1 MNKHTML
8 EQAQSD
14 GLRLV
19 GYLGL
24 ASIPLPVLAAWAV
37 GNSFVV
43 PLVASLVL
51 GGLGVM
57 VRRGGGP
64 MARAGAAVAL
74 VGQVM
79 LLTAALAGHP
89 WQVDSHMVYFAALA
103 TLVLL
108 LDPAAILAAAGA
120 VVAHHLLLTFLV
132 PALVYP
138 SVDLW
143 PNVARTLLHGAVV
156 AVETV
161 ALFHLA
167 RSQVSQSRRIEA
179 EAADLARA
187 LDRSRTAQ
195 ERLSL
200 AEAEQAGVMD
210 RLSLALARLAT
221 GDLSATLPEA
231 FPQRFERLRTDYN
244 DALAALSAA
253 LQEVSDNA
261 DSIRSDTGN
270 IASAAQMLS
279 QRTEEQSHALNQV
292 ARQIDEIGTFMADSA
307 SEAKEAMART
317 DTSRAEAEAGTR
329 VVNDAVQ
336 AMTRIEESSNRI
348 RTITDVIDDLAV
360 QTNLLALNAGV
371 EAARAGSAGQ
381 GFAVVASEVRALAQ
395 RSSNAAREITALIS
409 ESTTH
414 VQTGVKLV
422 GETGEVLNGVLSSVQ
437 HVSASMGRIA
447 ASVGTHS
454 DGINDLRRT
463 MSDLDTLTQQ
473 NAAMFEETSAA
484 TTALTAATN
493 QLNDVIRQFVERP
506 ESMQVRAA

>member
-221 GDLSATLPEA
+221 ATCRP
-231 FPQRFERLRTDYN
+231 PCPRP
-244 DALAALSAA
+244 S
-253 LQEVSDNA
+253 
-261 DSIRSDTGN
+261 RSG
-270 IASAAQMLS
+270 
-279 QRTEEQSHALNQV
+279 
-292 ARQIDEIGTFMADSA
+292 
-307 SEAKEAMART
+307 
-317 DTSRAEAEAGTR
+317 
-329 VVNDAVQ
+329 
-336 AMTRIEESSNRI
+336 
-348 RTITDVIDDLAV
+348 
-360 QTNLLALNAGV
+360 
-371 EAARAGSAGQ
+371 
-381 GFAVVASEVRALAQ
+381 
-395 RSSNAAREITALIS
+395 
-409 ESTTH
+409 
-414 VQTGVKLV
+414 
-422 GETGEVLNGVLSSVQ
+422 LNGC
-437 HVSASMGRIA
+437 ARI
-447 ASVGTHS
+447 
-454 DGINDLRRT
+454 
-463 MSDLDTLTQQ
+463 
-473 NAAMFEETSAA
+473 
-484 TTALTAATN
+484 TTT
-493 QLNDVIRQFVERP
+493 RWPR
-506 ESMQVRAA
+506 